1 MDIQNFWVFALA
13 GLMLNL
19 TPGNDMIYVA
29 TRSAGQGVKAGIVSA
44 LGITAGCMVH
54 ILAAVVGV
62 SAILAQ
68 SAVAFEVIKYL
79 GAGYLVY
86 LGIRAMAG
94 KDGGFII
101 KGEKERNEGKP
112 YSPSLRPSPV
122 LSSPIIFWQGVI
134 TNVLNPKVAL
144 FFLAFLPQ
152 FIDVSAKA
160 AHWQI
165 LLLGAW
171 FNTSGLLVNM
181 LVALLFGK
189 IGGWLSNSP
198 RFIQWQGRVTGAMLI
213 ALGINVALSS
223 KK

>member
-1 MDIQNFWVFALA
+1 MDIQDFWMFALA

-29 TRSAGQGVKAGIVSA
+29 TRSTGQGVKAGIVSA

-54 ILAAVVGV
+54 IFAAVVGV

-79 GAGYLVY
+79 GAAYLIF
-86 LGIRAMAG
+86 LGVKALLSKRSAIT
-94 KDGGFII
+94 I
-101 KGEKERNEGKP
+101 KEEKERHP
-112 YSPSLRPSPV
+112 YKK
-122 LSSPIIFWQGVI
+122 IFWQGVI

-165 LLLGAW
+165 LLLGTW
-171 FNTSGLLVNM
+171 FNTSGLIVNM

-189 IGGWLSNSP
+189 IGGWLSKSP
-198 RFIQWQGRVTGAMLI
+198 GFVQWQNRITGIMLI
-213 ALGINVALSS
+213 ALGIKVALSS